1 MRVVRHLERCPF
13 FPCFY
18 RVCSAGEER
27 EGGREMER
35 ERETQREREWERK
48 GEGNVEADASHR
60 LRGKNV

>member
-1 MRVVRHLERCPF
+1 MRDVPFSLVFIGFAVREKR
-13 FPCFY
+13 
-18 RVCSAGEER
+18 GR
-27 EGGREMER
+27 EGVER